1 MLKRHLKL
9 ALFLSATLVA
19 QVSAYAGEVTLF
31 SGEGLR
37 GRELRLRD
45 ATSNLTQMGFN
56 DRAESMVIYSG
67 RWEICEHADFRGQCR
82 VFEPGEYHSLA
93 QLGNNI
99 SSLREVGG
107 GRGNWRGDE
116 RRDERRDDRRD
127 DRGGNGQPGMTPGAP
142 VILFGDAGM
151 RGRSLPLHGDVANLT
166 AMGFNDQAESMTIQ
180 HGNWEFCEHE
190 NFRGKCRV
198 YGPGHY
204 ERLERGFHRSITAVR
219 LVSGGGGGNGHGNGH
234 GNDGGHGRREGVEL
248 FDANGFGGQRIALR
262 DEVRNLNDVSFN
274 DRAGSLIVYRG
285 QWEFCEHADF
295 RGQCFTY
302 GPGRY
307 DRLGRMHNQIS
318 SIRRVR

>member
-9 ALFLSATLVA
+9 ALFLSAALVA
-19 QVSAYAGEVTLF
+19 QVSAHAGEVTLF

-37 GRELRLRD
+37 GRELNLRD
-45 ATSNLTQMGFN
+45 GTTNLTQMGFN

-82 VFEPGEYHSLA
+82 VFEPGEYHSLSE
-93 QLGNNI
+93 LGNNV
-99 SSLREVGG
+99 SSLREVAW
-107 GRGNWRGDE
+107 GRRG
-116 RRDERRDDRRD
+116 DDRREERREERRFD
-127 DRGGNGQPGMTPGAP
+127 HGGNGQPGMTMAAP
-142 VILFGDAGM
+142 VILFGGAGM
-151 RGRSLPLHGDVANLT
+151 RGRSLPLHTDVANLT
-166 AMGFNDQAESMTIQ
+166 ELGFNDQAESMTIQ
-180 HGNWEFCEHE
+180 QGNWEFCEHE

-198 YGPGHY
+198 FGPGQYDH
-204 ERLERGFHRSITAVR
+204 LERGFHRSITAVR
-219 LVSGGGGGNGHGNGH
+219 MVRGGGGGGGGGNGHGG
-234 GNDGGHGRREGVEL
+234 DGGYGRRDGVEL

-262 DEVRNLNDVSFN
+262 DEVRNLNEVSFN

-295 RGQCFTY
+295 RGQCYTY

-307 DRLGRMHNQIS
+307 DRLGRLHHQIS